1 MIANKKLFSLGLA
14 LMVGFLVVLVLIFMP
29 IFKGQNGLDYLDS
42 LFNSISKGSAYKN
55 IQNLKENITPFDG
68 NTVALSLAM
77 GSEDKAR
84 QTAPLFEKSGVRVE
98 VSGSDLKISGDLGRI
113 LQNALRDADLMYANN
128 SEAIKSKYGIEGR
141 RVLFNWWTVAKEM
154 EKALK
159 KQKQFKEAKIVAE
172 IKKKAIEMGFNYY
185 GIEPQRIGD
194 RWGIVLFALIF
205 YVVYTLW
212 YGFAVMYM
220 FEGWGMQL
228 EH

>member
-1 MIANKKLFSLGLA
+1 MIANKKLFATGLT

-29 IFKGQNGLDYLDS
+29 FFNGQNGLNYLDA

-55 IQNLKENITPFDG
+55 IKNLKENITSFDG
-68 NTVALSLAM
+68 ITVELSLSM
-77 GSEDKAR
+77 SSEDKAR
-84 QTAPLFEKSGVRVE
+84 QTAPLFEKSGARVE

-113 LQNALRDADLMYANN
+113 LQNALQDADLMYANN
-128 SEAIKSKYGIEGR
+128 SEAVKSKYGIEGR
-141 RVLFNWWTVAKEM
+141 RVLFNWWTASKEM
-154 EKALK
+154 ERALK
-159 KQKQFKEAKIVAE
+159 KQKQFKEAKIVVE
-172 IKKKAIEMGFNYY
+172 MKKKAIELGFNYY

-194 RWGIVLFALIF
+194 RWGIVVFALLF

>member
-1 MIANKKLFSLGLA
+1 VLA
-14 LMVGFLVVLVLIFMP
+14 
-29 IFKGQNGLDYLDS
+29 
-42 LFNSISKGSAYKN
+42 
-55 IQNLKENITPFDG
+55 TPG
-68 NTVALSLAM
+68 EVQAS
-77 GSEDKAR
+77 
-84 QTAPLFEKSGVRVE
+84 QTALLFKKSGAQAL
-98 VSGSDLKISGDLGRI
+98 VSGTDVKISGDLGRI

-128 SEAIKSKYGIEGR
+128 SVAIKEKYGLEGR
-141 RVLFNWWTVAKEM
+141 RVLFNWWTAAREL

-159 KQKQFKEAKIVAE
+159 QQKKFKEAKIVAE
-172 IKKKAIEMGFNYY
+172 LKKKAIEMAFNYY
-185 GIEPQRIGD
+185 GIQPQRISE